1 MGGSHCS
8 TEGTYQ
14 STKGG
19 GGGSNGQPPPPEV
32 TLLYYLLIALKN
44 GRFRHRTNQ
53 EYHTIVDIKYPKCC
67 TYAKK
72 ISF

>member
-19 GGGSNGQPPPPEV
+19 GGGVTGNPPPEV

-53 EYHTIVDIKYPKCC
+53 E
-67 TYAKK
+67 
-72 ISF
+72 ISHNR